1 MKKLIQ
7 SFDNLKVVKQNND
20 IKDYN
25 SIIIKIVGNIVEM
38 AIEKKKEI

>member
-25 SIIIKIVGNIVEM
+25 LIIIKIVGNIVEM
-38 AIEKKKEI
+38 ANEKKKEI